1 MQDDARWYK
10 MIENISNDGEWW
22 KLMKTCERSRQMM
35 NDLRD
40 VFGSHMPSLSEVGEQ
55 GNPPNNDPYSGIWR
69 WVKQPWMKM
78 NHEKMTHT
86 HTLMNDSDDERTR
99 HSDNKVA
106 EDVNGCQ
113 IIVEWHIAT
122 HEILS
127 KGNTRFI
134 HGTEKVKDHNTF

>member
-1 MQDDARWYK
+1 
-10 MIENISNDGEWW
+10 
-22 KLMKTCERSRQMM
+22 
-35 NDLRD
+35 
-40 VFGSHMPSLSEVGEQ
+40 
-55 GNPPNNDPYSGIWR
+55 
-69 WVKQPWMKM
+69 MKM